1 MQFYT
6 DISHIEGLTA
16 NEPVDGAPTAPFDYP
31 KTPSIP
37 MMQARRMSLAAKLAC
52 EVFIR
57 TLKTTPVDAAIFL
70 SEHGELERSFNVIKH
85 IANGEGVSP
94 TDFSMSVH
102 NTAAGLATILTRT
115 PIEVTSIA
123 GGQDGLIHALNEVV
137 ALQHSGHHHI
147 ALIAFDGEVPDF
159 YAAHGAML
167 TPAYAMALVFSP
179 GDAFTI
185 TCTHSE
191 PQTLTEPLPLRL
203 WRDWQTDPTYITLR
217 GQRLTCCIQSK
228 S

>member
-1 MQFYT
+1 MQFHT

-57 TLKTTPVDAAIFL
+57 TLKSTKVDAAIFL

-85 IANGEGVSP
+85 IAQGEGVSP

-102 NTAAGLATILTRT
+102 NTAAGLATILTQS

-123 GGQDGLIHALNEVV
+123 GGKDGFIHALYEVM
-137 ALQHSGHHHI
+137 ALQHSGHHRI
-147 ALIAFDGEVPDF
+147 ALIAFDGQVPSF
-159 YAAHGAML
+159 YETYGATL
-167 TPAYAMALVFSP
+167 TPAYAVAMVFSK
-179 GDAFTI
+179 GSSYAI
-185 TCTHSE
+185 NCTHSE
-191 PQTLTEPLPLRL
+191 QQTLTEPLPLMF
-203 WRDWQTDPTYITLR
+203 WRDWQADPTNITLR
-217 GQRLTCCIQSK
+217 GQKLTCHIQSQA
-228 S
+228 